1 MLTLSNKTN
10 LSFVP
15 FKHNHCSVICILL
28 ELLVYGIS
36 KTKRPSFVLAVPC
49 KCSNVAGTCIVSRL
63 SVWFV
68 HWVFNNRAPRMCW
81 CFRFKNTVSSP
92 HGTDDAN
99 DMQQF
104 ITRGVGGSRTLLCTF
119 SCRNSLATTTEQQA
133 SLNYCSWYHF
143 FILH

>member
-36 KTKRPSFVLAVPC
+36 KTKRPSFVLAVPG

-63 SVWFV
+63 LVWFV
-68 HWVFNNRAPRMCW
+68 HWVFNNRAPRMC
-81 CFRFKNTVSSP
+81 
-92 HGTDDAN
+92 
-99 DMQQF
+99 
-104 ITRGVGGSRTLLCTF
+104 
-119 SCRNSLATTTEQQA
+119 
-133 SLNYCSWYHF
+133 
-143 FILH
+143 